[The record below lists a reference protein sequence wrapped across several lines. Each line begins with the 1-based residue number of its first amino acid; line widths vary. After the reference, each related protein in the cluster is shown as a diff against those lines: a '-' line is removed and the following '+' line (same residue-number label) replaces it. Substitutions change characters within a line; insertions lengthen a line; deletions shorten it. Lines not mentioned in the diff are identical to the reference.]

1 MPPRMRWPDK
11 SKVRDA
17 VVDELTQVM
26 KRMAE
31 SAQRTREGAT
41 HEQAKPENDKDTR
54 ALEQSYLARGQA
66 MRVETLAEE
75 IQALRSLALSDCGAD
90 GTIAIGALV
99 AVEVDEEPRVLWL
112 APHAGGTEVHV
123 DGIRVLV
130 VTGGSPLGRALLDRS
145 VGDEFTLHLR
155 GAAREHAIVGAH

>member
-1 MPPRMRWPDK
+1 MRWPDK

-66 MRVETLAEE
+66 MRVESLAEE
-75 IQALRSLALSDCGAD
+75 IQALRSLALPEYRD
-90 GTIAIGALV
+90 GDTIQIGTLV

-112 APHAGGTEVHV
+112 APHAGGTEVQV
-123 DGIRVLV
+123 DGVRVLV
-130 VTGGSPLGRALLDRS
+130 VTGGSPLGRALLERS
-145 VGDEFTLHLR
+145 VGDDFSLQLR
-155 GAAREHAIVGAH
+155 GIAREHAIIAAR

>member
-1 MPPRMRWPDK
+1 MRWPDK

-17 VVDELTQVM
+17 VIDELTQVM

-31 SAQRTREGAT
+31 SAQRTREGVT

-66 MRVETLAEE
+66 MRVESLAEE
-75 IQALRSLALSDCGAD
+75 IQALRSLALPDCSEGT
-90 GTIAIGALV
+90 TIAIGALV
-99 AVEVDEEPRVLWL
+99 AVAVDEEPRILWL
-112 APHAGGTEVHV
+112 APHAGGTEVQV

-130 VTGGSPLGRALLDRS
+130 VTGGSPLGRALLERS
-145 VGDEFTLHLR
+145 VGDDFSLQLR
-155 GAAREHAIVGAH
+155 GIAREHAILGAR